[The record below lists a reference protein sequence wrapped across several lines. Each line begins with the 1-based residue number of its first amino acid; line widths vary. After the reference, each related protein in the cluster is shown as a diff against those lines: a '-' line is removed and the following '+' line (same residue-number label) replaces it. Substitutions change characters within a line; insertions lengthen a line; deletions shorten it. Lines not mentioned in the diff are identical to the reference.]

1 MLAEYVYNTPLS
13 YFSERQL
20 HGGHSNTVFL
30 RYAARP
36 VLLVD
41 VRDAV
46 TECEDTVRFSPS
58 KCFNMTEAAVI
69 VSKKIVKAL
78 ILCDSLLCFCYD
90 FIRMR
95 C

>member
-1 MLAEYVYNTPLS
+1 MLAEYVYKIPLS

-20 HGGHSNTVFL
+20 HGGHSNALFM

-41 VRDAV
+41 VKDAV
-46 TECEDTVRFSPS
+46 TECEDTVKFSPS

-69 VSKKIVKAL
+69 VSKLKNTVKAL
-78 ILCDSLLCFCYD
+78 ILPGSLLCFCNTV
-90 FIRMR
+90 
-95 C
+95 